1 MQTTYA
7 EFDTCRI
14 MAEGR
19 FDEEKILPVIV
30 LQRLKRENEEIAC
43 DRNLAAHMIKPYAA
57 TAFRA
62 PLAPKIVLDLRRLT
76 SNETERGQSH

>member
-1 MQTTYA
+1 
-7 EFDTCRI
+7 

-19 FDEEKILPVIV
+19 FDEGKILPVIV

-57 TAFRA
+57 AASRA
-62 PLAPKIVLDLRRLT
+62 PLAPKIVLHLRRPT
-76 SNETERGQSH
+76 SR